1 MSFLK
6 NRTVVGVICILL
18 SLLICFGLTP
28 LFNQAVSQRA
38 EIVRVVQPIRAGD
51 EITADMVQ
59 AVEVGGYNLPEDVI
73 RQTETAVGRYATADL
88 AVGDYIISSKLSD
101 VPAAD
106 NAYLYDLDGTQQ
118 AISVSIKSFAEG
130 LSGKLQS
137 GDIVSV
143 IAPDYQQLGQTVVP
157 AELQYVEVISV
168 TASSG
173 YDANTGETPE
183 DGEDRELPDTVTLL
197 VYPEQAKVLA
207 ELEAEGTIHLSLVY
221 RGDRENADQFL
232 DAQVEVLNE
241 LYPSEP
247 DPEEVPADP
256 AAPSEVPETAEEG
269 TPAYDSAV
277 QNLEVIK
284 ARWDNALSEADEA
297 LSAAENRTDFSDE
310 AAVMD
315 AQAAIEAAESAL
327 ISAQRE
333 FEDSKDEELYAAEKN
348 IEAARRALKKAQ
360 ENMSKSQTEAE
371 IERVTYKAELSEK
384 EKLRDTLKE
393 IIDNGG
399 HVMAPVSGTVFKL
412 WKRVQKRKRMLK

>member
-28 LFNQAVSQRA
+28 LFNQAVSQKA

-51 EITADMVQ
+51 EITEDMVHV
-59 AVEVGGYNLPEDVI
+59 VEVGGYNLPEDVI

-118 AISVSIKSFAEG
+118 AISVTIKSFAEG

-221 RGDRENADQFL
+221 RGDRKNADQFL
-232 DAQVEVLNE
+232 DAQAEVLTE
-241 LYPSEP
+241 LYPPEP
-247 DPEEVPADP
+247 DPEEVPAEP
-256 AAPSEVPETAEEG
+256 SAPSEAPETAEEG
-269 TPAYDSAV
+269 TPATTEEP
-277 QNLEVIK
+277 QEV
-284 ARWDNALSEADEA
+284 A
-297 LSAAENRTDFSDE
+297 
-310 AAVMD
+310 
-315 AQAAIEAAESAL
+315 
-327 ISAQRE
+327 
-333 FEDSKDEELYAAEKN
+333 
-348 IEAARRALKKAQ
+348 
-360 ENMSKSQTEAE
+360 
-371 IERVTYKAELSEK
+371 
-384 EKLRDTLKE
+384 
-393 IIDNGG
+393 
-399 HVMAPVSGTVFKL
+399 
-412 WKRVQKRKRMLK
+412 

>member
-232 DAQVEVLNE
+232 DAQVEVLSE

-269 TPAYDSAV
+269 TPAT
-277 QNLEVIK
+277 
-284 ARWDNALSEADEA
+284 
-297 LSAAENRTDFSDE
+297 AAEP
-310 AAVMD
+310 
-315 AQAAIEAAESAL
+315 
-327 ISAQRE
+327 
-333 FEDSKDEELYAAEKN
+333 
-348 IEAARRALKKAQ
+348 Q
-360 ENMSKSQTEAE
+360 EVA
-371 IERVTYKAELSEK
+371 
-384 EKLRDTLKE
+384 
-393 IIDNGG
+393 
-399 HVMAPVSGTVFKL
+399 
-412 WKRVQKRKRMLK
+412 